1 MDEVRHIYM
10 MDNYKAGR
18 PGKDG
23 DLSQGDPL
31 HVTAWSARYVVGVGD
46 ELRFDPE
53 TAHARAG
60 DPGYEV
66 RLPESCGLCKAQEL
80 AQEATPSDEEEA

>member
-1 MDEVRHIYM
+1 M
-10 MDNYKAGR
+10 MDNDKAGGLQEISADF
-18 PGKDG
+18 PGG
-23 DLSQGDPL
+23 LPL
-31 HVTAWSARYVVGVGD
+31 HSIPVIRSRTGGPDVATVY
-46 ELRFDPE
+46 DPK
-53 TAHARAG
+53 TAHTRAG